1 VEKRKNYDRMF
12 IFLVLLYKKNH
23 KNNVIILFKYYIQY
37 YIQYYK
43 SCEYT
48 YAMLII
54 FLDVKHVLLIEN
66 DITERN

>member
-37 YIQYYK
+37 YK

-54 FLDVKHVLLIEN
+54 FLNVKHVLLIEN